1 MENIKAFIFDLDGTV
16 YLGDDLIEGARET
29 LRWVRSKGVQVR
41 FVTNNPR
48 FSRDFY
54 ANKLNNLGIDAS
66 VEEIV
71 TSANVTAIYLK
82 NEEAYG
88 NIYPIGEA
96 QLEKE
101 LKNAGVPLTDKQ
113 PDTVVVSF
121 DTALD
126 YEKLMIAYHAL
137 RKGANFLATN
147 PDTVC
152 PTPDGGLIDAG
163 AIIAALEA
171 STNRKVEEVIG
182 KPSSLLAKMILKDLK
197 LQSEQCIVVGDRL
210 NTDIKLAKQVGMK
223 GVWINTHHEE
233 LPKDLVHEPDY
244 IIRSIKDLP
253 SLFSDSKKVNKSF

>member
-113 PDTVVVSF
+113 PDTDVVSF

-126 YEKLMIAYHAL
+126 YEKLMIAYHPL
-137 RKGANFLATN
+137 IKGANFLEKNLITI
-147 PDTVC
+147 V
-152 PTPDGGLIDAG
+152 PTPIDGLMYSG
-163 AIIAALEA
+163 A
-171 STNRKVEEVIG
+171 V
-182 KPSSLLAKMILKDLK
+182 
-197 LQSEQCIVVGDRL
+197 
-210 NTDIKLAKQVGMK
+210 
-223 GVWINTHHEE
+223 
-233 LPKDLVHEPDY
+233 LPP
-244 IIRSIKDLP
+244 I
-253 SLFSDSKKVNKSF
+253 